1 MNEQNEMKISDGD
14 SPIELCDGDSP
25 IELNVYQRINGIMKE
40 ISYIKK
46 TGTVGWGTNSY
57 TAVLHDHVT
66 QQLQPLCVKHGIVLV
81 PQMTNTTI
89 EKYRVQTKKGESDRY
104 ETRTTAKVTAVN
116 IDNPNE
122 TIETTALAHGFDS
135 QDKSPGKAYS
145 MAVKYCYLKL
155 FMLASGD
162 DEEQRVE
169 QTKIVNIE
177 RQKLEDELKLL
188 LKANDKL
195 NEQSLK
201 YMSTLGI
208 DGLRTKINEYK
219 NKGE

>member
-1 MNEQNEMKISDGD
+1 
-14 SPIELCDGDSP
+14 
-25 IELNVYQRINGIMKE
+25 
-40 ISYIKK
+40 
-46 TGTVGWGTNSY
+46 
-57 TAVLHDHVT
+57 
-66 QQLQPLCVKHGIVLV
+66 
-81 PQMTNTTI
+81 
-89 EKYRVQTKKGESDRY
+89 
-104 ETRTTAKVTAVN
+104 
-116 IDNPNE
+116 
-122 TIETTALAHGFDS
+122 
-135 QDKSPGKAYS
+135 
-145 MAVKYCYLKL
+145 
-155 FMLASGD
+155 MLASGD